1 MIEILKYQ
9 FVQNA
14 IYSLLLASLACG
26 IVGSFVVVKRI
37 SYIAGGIAHISFGG
51 IGLGYFLGMDPILV
65 TIPFSAGSAVGIGLL
80 NRFTRLGEDIAIGIL
95 WAMGMAAGVLLIYL
109 TPGYAPDLF
118 GYLFGNVLAVPPS
131 DLWVMFALDFA
142 IILSVA
148 AFFEYFKSVS
158 FDETFANVRGINAT
172 AFYLFLL
179 VLVALSVILL
189 IKTIGVI
196 LVIAYLT
203 IPAAIG
209 RQFTHSLTRLMAL
222 SAAIGALFGLAGFAV
237 SYFFDLPTGATIVIV
252 MGAGFVAISALRRF
266 AMRVATAKTDQE
278 AG

>member
-1 MIEILKYQ
+1 MLEILQYT

-14 IYSLLLASLACG
+14 LAALLLASVACG
-26 IVGSFVVVKRI
+26 VVGSFVVVKRI

-51 IGLGYFLGMDPILV
+51 IGLGYFLGLDPVLV
-65 TIPFSAGSAVGIGLL
+65 ATPFSAASAVGIGLL
-80 NRFTRLGEDIAIGIL
+80 NRFTKLGEDIAIGML
-95 WAMGMAAGVLLIYL
+95 WAMGMALGVLLIYL

-118 GYLFGNVLAVPPS
+118 SYLFGNVLAVPQS
-131 DLWVMFALDFA
+131 DLWVMLALDA
-142 IILSVA
+142 IIVASVA
-148 AFFEYFKSVS
+148 AFFEHFKAVS
-158 FDETFANVRGINAT
+158 FDETFAEVRGISAS

-209 RQFTHSLTRLMAL
+209 RQFTHNLWRLMAL
-222 SAAIGALFGLAGFAV
+222 SAFIGAFFGLAGFAF
-237 SYFFDLPTGATIVIV
+237 SYFFDLPTGATIVMA
-252 MGAGFVAISALRRF
+252 MGVGFAAISLARR
-266 AMRVATAKTDQE
+266 AVAPKSRAAAVRAQ
-278 AG
+278 